1 MRKRILS
8 FFVVI
13 AIVIIMIPIVTI
25 SANEKVER
33 IIINMQSAGITDEK
47 LLEMILSGEIPQ
59 NTNALLLAD
68 NKISDF
74 SPLSKLKDL
83 DHLSLIKNQI
93 TDISPL
99 SELTN
104 LKQLDLAA
112 NQITDITPLESLT
125 NLQSL
130 VIGRNQIT
138 DITPLSGL
146 TNLGGKYNC
155 LDIGGNPITD
165 LSPLSNLKNLEWLC
179 IDDTLVTDLTPLYP
193 LKKLNFIDYKN
204 VPVTQEQI
212 DELYKELSR
221 AEIFLRIIIMGEEP
235 AVGDVL
241 EILKHLAGMD
251 SVYDD
256 FLKEP
261 VIADV
266 LEILKHLA
274 GMESALD

>member
-1 MRKRILS
+1 MKKNILLLILILFITS
-8 FFVVI
+8 I
-13 AIVIIMIPIVTI
+13 IPIFTVPTYG
-25 SANEKVER
+25 ETEEVVVYMR
-33 IIINMQSAGITDEK
+33 SAGITDEQ
-47 LLEMILSGEIPQ
+47 LVVMVESGEIPH
-59 NTNALLLAD
+59 NVTHLLLD
-68 NKISDF
+68 GNQISDI
-74 SPLSKLKDL
+74 SPLSALTNL
-83 DHLSLIKNQI
+83 EELWLHCNQI
-93 TDISPL
+93 IDISPL

-130 VIGRNQIT
+130 ILCYNKIT
-138 DITPLSGL
+138 DITPLAGL

-155 LDIGGNPITD
+155 LDISYNQITD
-165 LSPLSNLKNLEWLC
+165 ISVLSNLKNLEWLS
-179 IDDTLVTDLTPLYP
+179 IDNNQITDLSPLYP
-193 LKKLNFIDYKN
+193 LKKLNFIKHN
-204 VPVTQEQI
+204 GNPVTQEQI